1 MSKFRLRQEKLD
13 KYKAKTWDVVIIGGG
28 AAGIA
33 AAIYSAR
40 YMLDTIIVT
49 ETEGGTLLEAAE
61 IENYPGFPSI
71 MGPELATRFY
81 EHLRKYD
88 VSVIRARVTDVSKTN
103 NGLFIVKGTRGLEL
117 KTKTVIVAV
126 GTVRRKLGVP
136 GEEELH
142 GRGVSYCTVCDAPI
156 FKGKIVAVVGG
167 GDSALQGALLAS
179 KYAVKVYLIHRRS
192 TFRAQPIYV
201 KQVKENPKIELV
213 LNETVVEIGGKDKV
227 EWIKLKSGKILR
239 VDGIFIEIGEEPPKE
254 FLKRIGLELDEK
266 GFIKVRE
273 DMSTNIP
280 GIFAAG
286 DVTNIPLKQV
296 VTAVYTGAR
305 AATSAYEY
313 ISKAKYSGWGA

>member
-1 MSKFRLRQEKLD
+1 MSKFRLRQQKLD
-13 KYKAKTWDVVIIGGG
+13 EYKSKTWDVVIVGGG
-28 AAGIA
+28 AAGVA

-71 MGPELATRFY
+71 MGSSLAVKFY
-81 EHLRKYD
+81 EHLRKYN
-88 VSVIRARVTDVSKTN
+88 VPVIRARVTEISKTS
-103 NGLFIVKGTRGLEL
+103 NGLFLVKGTRGLEL
-117 KTKTVIVAV
+117 RSRTVIIAI

-156 FKGKIVAVVGG
+156 FKGKVVAVIGG
-167 GDSALQGALLAS
+167 GDSALQGALLVS
-179 KYAVKVYLIHRRS
+179 KYAAKVYLVHRRNE
-192 TFRAQPIYV
+192 FRAQPIYV
-201 KQVKENPKIELV
+201 KQVRENPKIELV
-213 LNETVVEIGGKDKV
+213 LSDTVVEIGGKDKV
-227 EWIKLKSGKILR
+227 EWIKLRSGKVLK
-239 VDGIFIEIGEEPPKE
+239 VDGVFIEIGEEPPRE
-254 FLKRIGLELDEK
+254 FLEKIGLELDEK

-305 AATSAYEY
+305 AATAAYEY
-313 ISKAKYSGWGA
+313 VSKMKYSGWGS